1 MKKPHLRLRF
11 PDEGYDVFAP
21 REGKTWGYRYG
32 PSIMQYGDGRIDAW
46 FASPGGGGVE
56 ADWFTYR
63 HSDDYGRTWSDETVV
78 LSPTPDSMDLFS
90 VCDPAVILI
99 DGWYYMGYTVDIR
112 NPNTH
117 NTRQPIVKGV
127 VALSYQMPQPCHNIK
142 NKYIVNGFVFL
153 CS

>member
-1 MKKPHLRLRF
+1 MKKPHLRLRL

-99 DGWYYMGYTVDIR
+99 DGWYYMGYTSTIYSHAGGVCNNVFAARSR
-112 NPNTH
+112 NP
-117 NTRQPIVKGV
+117 RSFS
-127 VALSYQMPQPCHNIK
+127 ALR
-142 NKYIVNGFVFL
+142 
-153 CS
+153 